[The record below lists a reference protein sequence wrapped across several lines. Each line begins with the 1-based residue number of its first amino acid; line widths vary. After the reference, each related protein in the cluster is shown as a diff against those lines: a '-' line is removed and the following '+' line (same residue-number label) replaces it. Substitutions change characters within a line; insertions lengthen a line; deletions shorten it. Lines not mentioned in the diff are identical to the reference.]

1 MSKIKTQKYELIG
14 IHIQA
19 LLENTLKID
28 RMGLYRDNGFMNP
41 TQKQSSTDR
50 QNMKKNLSIFKS
62 INFRVEITT
71 NSMEVDFLN
80 IIFNLERNTHHMNKK
95 SNDNLSYINTSS
107 NYPSQLIN
115 SISANSTKY
124 SNTLK
129 KFVSKSR
136 QIA

>member
-28 RMGLYRDNGFMNP
+28 RMGLYWDNGFMNP

-50 QNMKKNLSIFKS
+50 QDMKKNLSIFKS

-95 SNDNLSYINTSS
+95 N
-107 NYPSQLIN
+107 
-115 SISANSTKY
+115 KW
-124 SNTLK
+124 
-129 KFVSKSR
+129 
-136 QIA
+136 